1 MPGPQ
6 YFDNVMTGRTQR
18 TKSESKENN
27 LSTWENDEPLE
38 FILYI

>member
-6 YFDNVMTGRTQR
+6 YFDKVMTGRTQR
-18 TKSESKENN
+18 TKNKSKENTI
-27 LSTWENDEPLE
+27 STWENDEPLE